1 MPGSRSF
8 AVLFGVPA
16 GSHRNSRE
24 PVLSNTRYFYL
35 YNFAVGSYIFLPA
48 PLPQWRIPV
57 RDHKIH
63 PFPGRFSA
71 IRMDRLCCEERLP
84 RPAAQHPIWGG
95 ALGWTENVFHKYQNV
110 FCILSPPSA
119 CAFPHKVRTCFHF
132 SEKEKACRCTSV
144 CIQQTS
150 ACVVPASALS
160 SSLYRPYSS
169 VKAMG
174 GLLATNAAACGH
186 SFLFLKAKK
195 LYHVTQIWEA
205 PRGDVIIG
213 KCRISSYS
221 AMESWAH
228 GRRPVC
234 PVTSIFMC
242 FTRLAFPAYTSAE

>member
-1 MPGSRSF
+1 MRKACQGQQLSIPSG
-8 AVLFGVPA
+8 AGV
-16 GSHRNSRE
+16 
-24 PVLSNTRYFYL
+24 
-35 YNFAVGSYIFLPA
+35 
-48 PLPQWRIPV
+48 
-57 RDHKIH
+57 
-63 PFPGRFSA
+63 
-71 IRMDRLCCEERLP
+71 
-84 RPAAQHPIWGG
+84 
-95 ALGWTENVFHKYQNV
+95 LGWTENVFHKYQNR
-110 FCILSPPSA
+110 FCILFPPFA

-221 AMESWAH
+221 AMELRAH

>member
-1 MPGSRSF
+1 M
-8 AVLFGVPA
+8 
-16 GSHRNSRE
+16 
-24 PVLSNTRYFYL
+24 YFVST
-35 YNFAVGSYIFLPA
+35 FCM
-48 PLPQWRIPV
+48 
-57 RDHKIH
+57 
-63 PFPGRFSA
+63 RFS
-71 IRMDRLCCEERLP
+71 
-84 RPAAQHPIWGG
+84 
-95 ALGWTENVFHKYQNV
+95 
-110 FCILSPPSA
+110 
-119 CAFPHKVRTCFHF
+119 PHKVRTCFHF

-213 KCRISSYS
+213 KCRISSYR
-221 AMESWAH
+221 AMELWAH

-234 PVTSIFMC
+234 PVTNIFMC
-242 FTRLAFPAYTSAE
+242 VTRLAFPAYTSAE

>member
-1 MPGSRSF
+1 M
-8 AVLFGVPA
+8 
-16 GSHRNSRE
+16 H
-24 PVLSNTRYFYL
+24 
-35 YNFAVGSYIFLPA
+35 
-48 PLPQWRIPV
+48 
-57 RDHKIH
+57 
-63 PFPGRFSA
+63 
-71 IRMDRLCCEERLP
+71 
-84 RPAAQHPIWGG
+84 
-95 ALGWTENVFHKYQNV
+95 AL
-110 FCILSPPSA
+110 
-119 CAFPHKVRTCFHF
+119 FPHKVRTCFHF

-169 VKAMG
+169 VKAMS

-205 PRGDVIIG
+205 PWGDVIIG

-221 AMESWAH
+221 AMELWAH

-234 PVTSIFMC
+234 PVTHIFILMMTPQKTAIFATMSTPIPKQSSIIFLVLSDLWNLSSEWGKPAGLC
-242 FTRLAFPAYTSAE
+242 GCADLACRSKGRQCPL